1 MAFKMNY
8 NKDSFPYKEG
18 YPKHHD
24 KGLTKTMENKGY
36 PKTIAKDKKPD
47 FLDLDGDK
55 NKNESMENAAKDAA
69 SNKKNNKKFI
79 KEEEDNFMRQE
90 DDTREDIE
98 DTAPYGL
105 DE

>member
-8 NKDSFPYKEG
+8 NKDTFPYKDMG
-18 YPKHHD
+18 PTKHDDAHM
-24 KGLTKTMENKGY
+24 T
-36 PKTIAKDKKPD
+36 KTIAKDKKPD
-47 FLDLDGDK
+47 FLDLDGDG
-55 NKNESMENAAKDAA
+55 NKNESMEDAA
-69 SNKKNNKKFI
+69 SNKNKKRP
-79 KEEEDNFMRQE
+79 EDEDNFMRQE

>member
-1 MAFKMNY
+1 MAFKMRY
-8 NKDSFPYKEG
+8 GKQGPPMYDKSFA
-18 YPKHHD
+18 
-24 KGLTKTMENKGY
+24 TKYGRDTHMT
-36 PKTIAKDKKPD
+36 KTIAKDKKPD

>member
-1 MAFKMNY
+1 MAFKMRY
-8 NKDSFPYKEG
+8 GKQGPPMYDKSFA
-18 YPKHHD
+18 
-24 KGLTKTMENKGY
+24 TKYGRDTHMT
-36 PKTIAKDKKPD
+36 KTIAKDKKPD
-47 FLDLDGDK
+47 FLDLDNDGDK
-55 NKNESMENAAKDAA
+55 KESMKNAAR
-69 SNKKNNKKFI
+69 NIKNNKKFR